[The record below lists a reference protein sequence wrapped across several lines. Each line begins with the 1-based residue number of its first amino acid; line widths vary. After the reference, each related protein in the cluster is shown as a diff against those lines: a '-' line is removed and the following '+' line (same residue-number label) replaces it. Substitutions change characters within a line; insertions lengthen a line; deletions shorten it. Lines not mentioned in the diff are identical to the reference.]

1 MNFNWKSVHEWLD
14 VATKRVPVPSP
25 VSFDRPLDGA
35 VQDAEVLLAF
45 SVQSRRSLKADLVAR
60 VSQSSET
67 LRDAAQAGRQA
78 TAAERAA
85 FWQAYDELAVAMAP
99 LSAHSIRS
107 SVWINAKRF
116 PASVFTPP
124 AMLALVTIA
133 VFAFCMIV
141 QSFWVAGKSL
151 LDAAD
156 AVETQR
162 VELGKKY
169 TLGRQASSSA
179 ELKYLQLVEQA
190 AARERAVARQTV
202 RSQDQALTPAELSEI
217 AKIEAQALILRT
229 DYAEKRLITEQQ
241 NAELLEANKSG
252 RPLQDLLGQWH
263 QRARS
268 ICDNTVRFLCPVD
281 HDGNRSDGGDNA
293 TTSVAARAF
302 QSAGKLARVQAR
314 EPAGETVER
323 QKQELEGLPS
333 DTQHQVSR
341 EVREE
346 ADMQRKTSR
355 EVRIILENLAT
366 YIIPAAM
373 GLLGSLAF
381 LLQSMAGQLREH
393 TYMPISVSASI
404 MRFCLGA
411 IAGVFGG
418 LAGPGSD
425 AVLKGLPP
433 LFIPFVFGY
442 GIEIL
447 FSLLDRV
454 VQTFTQTDGS
464 RNRSV

>member
-1 MNFNWKSVHEWLD
+1 MSLSFKNLVDWLKGEM
-14 VATKRVPVPSP
+14 KRTPVPSP
-25 VSFDRPLDGA
+25 IRLDRPLDGA
-35 VQDAEVLLAF
+35 VHDAEVLLAF
-45 SVQSRRSLKADLVAR
+45 SVQSRRSLKGELVTKM
-60 VSQSSET
+60 SQACET
-67 LRDAAQAGRQA
+67 LRAADEARRPA
-78 TAAERAA
+78 TAAERTD

-107 SVWINAKRF
+107 SVWINTKRF
-116 PASVFTPP
+116 PASIFTPP

-133 VFAFCMIV
+133 VFIFCMIV

-156 AVETQR
+156 AVEVQR

-169 TLGRQASSSA
+169 ALSLQAASSA
-179 ELKYLQLVEQA
+179 ELKYAQLLDQV
-190 AARERAVARQTV
+190 RERAHIPGGSLGVPQG
-202 RSQDQALTPAELSEI
+202 RSPTSADLSDA
-217 AKIEAQALILRT
+217 AKVDAQARILRT
-229 DYAEKRLITEQQ
+229 DFVEKRLITEQLSS
-241 NAELLEANKSG
+241 ELVEANRSG
-252 RPLQDLLGQWH
+252 RPLQELLGQWH
-263 QRARS
+263 YRARS
-268 ICDNTVRFLCPVD
+268 ICDQTIRFLCPVD
-281 HDGNRSDGGDNA
+281 SSSNA
-293 TTSVAARAF
+293 TKVDGAHRPNSVAKIAL
-302 QSAGKLARVQAR
+302 QSAERIAK
-314 EPAGETVER
+314 GE
-323 QKQELEGLPS
+323 
-333 DTQHQVSR
+333 
-341 EVREE
+341 REE
-346 ADMQRKTSR
+346 NSDPRLQASVSSETGMQSKTLHEVSVEADGQRKASR

-381 LLQSMAGQLREH
+381 LLQSMANQLREH
-393 TYMPISVSASI
+393 TYTPISVSASI

-433 LFIPFVFGY
+433 LFVPFVFGY

-454 VQTFTQTDGS
+454 VQTFTQTERAKS
-464 RNRSV
+464 RPL